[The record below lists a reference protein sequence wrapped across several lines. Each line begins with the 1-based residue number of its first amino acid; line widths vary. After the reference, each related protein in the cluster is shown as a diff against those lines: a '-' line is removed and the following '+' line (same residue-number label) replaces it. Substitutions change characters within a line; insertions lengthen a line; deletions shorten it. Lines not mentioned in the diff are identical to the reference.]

1 MPHNHGIR
9 VMVGNDDH
17 HMSKVYATQGVRLRE
32 RNRRRTEP
40 MTWEELVRGWDALKQ
55 LERAAS
61 APFVELNR
69 RIADLTRPFTE
80 LSRQIEQSATGR
92 VLAAL
97 HNCRAG
103 LSGSGSRSMY
113 RKIGN

>member
-9 VMVGNDDH
+9 VMIGNDDH
-17 HMSKVYATQGVRLRE
+17 DMSKVYATQGVRLQE

-69 RIADLTRPFTE
+69 QIADIKRPFTE
-80 LSRQIEQSATGR
+80 LSRQIEQSATGQ
-92 VLAAL
+92 VTAAL
-97 HNCRAG
+97 LNFRAG
-103 LSGSGSRSMY
+103 LSGSMY